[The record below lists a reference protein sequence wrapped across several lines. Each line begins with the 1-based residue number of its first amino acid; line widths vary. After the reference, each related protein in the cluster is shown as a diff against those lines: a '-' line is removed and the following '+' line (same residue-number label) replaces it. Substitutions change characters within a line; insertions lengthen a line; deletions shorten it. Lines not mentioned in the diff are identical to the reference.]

1 MPDTLLDLDLLIR
14 GGTVI
19 DGSRAP
25 RYDADV
31 GLLDGRIVAIG
42 DLAGRAAKRTLD
54 ATGRIV
60 APGFIDSH
68 THDDQAL
75 LSQPDMSFKV
85 SQGVTTVIAGN
96 CGISI
101 APLRTDTPLPSP
113 LDLLDASARARFAS
127 FGDYF
132 AELERT
138 PPAVNV
144 AALVGHSTLRV
155 MTMASLDREAEP
167 AEIAAMRALVGEAL
181 AAGAIGLSTGT
192 FYPPAVKA
200 TTEEIIAVGRPLRA
214 AGGIYVTHMRDEA
227 DKVMAALDE
236 TFRIGRELDVPVV
249 VSHHKVQNVPNFG
262 RSAVTLPHIRAAM
275 QCQCV
280 ALDCYPYTAGST
292 MIRTDRGM
300 LEGRVLI
307 ASSQPHPECAGRD
320 LADIAREWGVDKNEA
335 ARRLQPGSA
344 IYFLMDEG
352 DVQRILAFDETM
364 IGSDGIPVGEKPHP
378 RLWGTFPRV
387 LGHYSRD
394 VGLFPLETAVWKM
407 TGLTARNFG
416 LRDRGTLAIGRH
428 ADIVVFDAATIRDAA
443 TYEAPTRPAEGIAAV
458 IVNGAVTWQDGRH
471 SGARS
476 GQVLRREPH
485 AAHRPLPAAPP
496 GGQPSSSSES
506 AR

>member
-1 MPDTLLDLDLLIR
+1 MPDTLPDLDLLIR

-214 AGGIYVTHMRDEA
+214 ADGIYVTHMRDEA

-476 GQVLRREPH
+476 GQVLRREP
-485 AAHRPLPAAPP
+485 R
-496 GGQPSSSSES
+496 
-506 AR
+506 